1 MTPFPSLNHENRA
14 VNTPGS
20 PPSNMAKDK
29 IFLRCHCIL
38 QTLNST
44 IPSHFFTIKLYNM
57 PHELTQTLPI
67 TLISKADYDKYTSRW
82 TTLLNEDD
90 GKGDLRDFF
99 YKGLFK
105 LSAVH
110 FDVSAIEY
118 LVSSEA
124 TTTIKSR
131 FCITQDDE
139 GEELFNIILFGTDKN
154 EGITTAYFLGNPYA
168 NELGT
173 GQPQCQLPTYLGD
186 LWLQKWAV
194 NDDFISRE
202 RFRNIFG
209 YLQGYNFPLMDFIDA
224 TFKYKCSGLSVS
236 LALHELY
243 RPNVIDVNDP
253 TFTFNLVLQG
263 ILADGETIPSRID
276 AADGL
281 YDISAPSPPY

>member
-1 MTPFPSLNHENRA
+1 M
-14 VNTPGS
+14 
-20 PPSNMAKDK
+20 
-29 IFLRCHCIL
+29 
-38 QTLNST
+38 
-44 IPSHFFTIKLYNM
+44 SHA
-57 PHELTQTLPI
+57 LTQTLPI
-67 TLISKADYDKYTSRW
+67 TLISKADYDKYISRW
-82 TTLLNEDD
+82 ITLLNEDD
-90 GKGDLRDFF
+90 GKGDMRDYF
-99 YKGLFK
+99 YKGSFK

-124 TTTIKSR
+124 TATIKAR
-131 FCITQDDE
+131 FCITRDDE

-154 EGITTAYFLGNPYA
+154 EGITTAFFLGTPYA
-168 NELGT
+168 QESGDGVPNG
-173 GQPQCQLPTYLGD
+173 QLPTNLGE

-209 YLQGYNFPLMDFIDA
+209 YLQGYNFPLEDFIDA
-224 TFKYKCSGLSVS
+224 AFLYKCSGLSVS

-243 RPNVIDVNDP
+243 RPNVTDVNAP

-263 ILADGETIPSRID
+263 ILADGENAPARIGNP
-276 AADGL
+276 DGL